1 MCEAA
6 AGFDSAVFDCGAFEQ
21 VDLSFTVSVVC
32 FMFKQHCQMSV
43 IGRRYWLNMKNA
55 RKMKHKK
62 EWCRGNILGG
72 FTMMKIKLVTTVLL
86 VLGAGL
92 VAPAAEVISV
102 DLNGYND
109 NNPYIGN
116 GAYDVGNR
124 TWTVYY
130 GGWGKAVGS
139 PRSDQLADYNEP
151 NQPGIYAAQV
161 WIGDPG
167 TNHTYVSGTG
177 LMDDGFV
184 KAPGATADPTIRLWG
199 MDAYG
204 GTFDIYVYGSSLG
217 SFTISSPSNE
227 VHETNSVSG
236 GVPPGQFIN
245 GGNYVV
251 FRSIPISFD
260 PNYITLSYSGTI
272 NGLQLVKLKQPV
284 AIQDGTEINAPDYD
298 VAYDTN
304 RREGEGQHFGPDV
317 NELYVF
323 YIDDG
328 EYMKYDITVDEANK
342 GRYDILAWVNT
353 GSEYCTNL
361 NVYLDDIWLGVL
373 KLEEDSTTDPP
384 YYYDPTQNSVSVN
397 LFKGSHTFKWAH
409 IGGGYGYNISSFTFT
424 RTSDVIMNDCNDV
437 YTYGLNYAGDFNGDC
452 HVDEKDLALI
462 VDNWLVCYDPNANNC
477 P

>member
-1 MCEAA
+1 MKK
-6 AGFDSAVFDCGAFEQ
+6 VRLLT
-21 VDLSFTVSVVC
+21 VISF
-32 FMFKQHCQMSV
+32 
-43 IGRRYWLNMKNA
+43 
-55 RKMKHKK
+55 
-62 EWCRGNILGG
+62 
-72 FTMMKIKLVTTVLL
+72 
-86 VLGAGL
+86 VLGAFG
-92 VAPAAEVISV
+92 VALAAEVISV

-130 GGWGKAVGS
+130 GGWGKPVGS
-139 PRSDQLADYNEP
+139 PRSSQLADYNDP
-151 NQPGIYAAQV
+151 NEPGIYAAQV

-167 TNHTYVSGTG
+167 TGHGYKSGSG

-184 KAPGATADPTIRLWG
+184 ASPGKEPNIALFG
-199 MDAYG
+199 QDAYT
-204 GTFDIYVYGSSLG
+204 GTFDIYVYGANAG
-217 SFTISSPSNE
+217 DFTVKSP
-227 VHETNSVSG
+227 TYNSTKHVSG
-236 GVPPGQFIN
+236 VAPPGGFAE

-251 FRSIPISFD
+251 FPAVLIDDS
-260 PNYITLSYSGTI
+260 NTVLLSYTNML
-272 NGLQLVKLKQPV
+272 NGLQLIKLKQPV

-304 RREGEGQHFGPDV
+304 RRGGEGQHFGPDV
-317 NELYVF
+317 NNLYVF

-328 EYMKYDITVDEANK
+328 EYMKYDITVDEANQ

-353 GSEYCTNL
+353 QWEYCTNL

-373 KLEEDSTTDPP
+373 KLEEDSTAEPP
-384 YYYDPTQNSVSVN
+384 NYDPTQNSVSVN

-409 IGGGYGYNISSFTFT
+409 IGTGYGYNISSFTFT
-424 RTSDVIMNDCNDV
+424 RTGDVIMNDCNDV

-452 HVDEKDLALI
+452 RVDERDLALI